1 MAPSIYGHRFIK
13 RALTLLLLGGMEQ
26 NLANGTH
33 IRGDINILMVGDPS
47 TAKSQLLRFVLNTA
61 PLAVNTTGRGSS
73 GVGLTAAVSK
83 DPETG
88 DRRLEAGAMVL
99 ADRGVVCIDE
109 FDKMSDMDRVAIHEV
124 MEQQTVTIAKAGI
137 QASLNARCSV
147 VAAANPVYGQ
157 YDPSI
162 SPQRNVN
169 LPDSLLSRFDVL
181 FIVLDTLDDKRD
193 ADIAEHVLRLH
204 RYQRPGF
211 EGRPVPLDAG
221 AAEDDDDDEAEGAGD
236 GTSRVMVKFSP
247 LLHSGAMEEARADAK
262 ARGRAVGRRDGIELL
277 DIDFLKK
284 YVSFAKARVRPTLT
298 DDARERI
305 AAAYN
310 DLRQRSEARAMPVTA
325 RTLETVIRL
334 SSAHAKARL
343 SSRVEAVDVD
353 EAVSVLRYAFFS
365 IEEDD
370 SVKASAGSASAG
382 RGSSGGGGGGGSAAK
397 RARSP
402 GPRASRAEGEDDD
415 DDEEAA
421 ADLDDDELDAEVSA
435 AKRQRGEAR
444 TAVRGR
450 GRGGRRPDGAAAA
463 ADDAEAASAS
473 SSTSTSGLSPE
484 DLAAVTRALTTILRR
499 RGGEAPLSR
508 VVAMMRTADAE
519 SGDFVSDAAAVQGM
533 TERRLR
539 ELIDTAFENKI
550 MLDEDDNVLSV
561 V

>member
-1 MAPSIYGHRFIK
+1 MAPSIYGHRYVK
-13 RALTLLLLGGMEQ
+13 RALTLLLLGGLER
-26 NLANGTH
+26 NLKNGTH

-73 GVGLTAAVSK
+73 GVGLTAAVAK

-193 ADIAEHVLRLH
+193 AQIAEHVLRLH

-221 AAEDDDDDEAEGAGD
+221 AANDEDDEDDPDAGD

-247 LLHSGAMEEARADAK
+247 LLHSGAVEEARADAR
-262 ARGRAVGRRDGIELL
+262 ARGHALGPRDTVELL

-284 YVSFAKARVRPTLT
+284 FVSFAKARVRPELT
-298 DDARERI
+298 EDARERI

-310 DLRQRSEARAMPVTA
+310 DLRQKSEARAMPVTA
-325 RTLETVIRL
+325 RTLETIIRL
-334 SSAHAKARL
+334 STAHAKARL
-343 SSRVEAVDVD
+343 SNKVEASDVTQ
-353 EAVSVLRYAFFS
+353 AVSILQFAFFS
-365 IEEDD
+365 IEDD
-370 SVKASAGSASAG
+370 ADEEGGGGGA
-382 RGSSGGGGGGGSAAK
+382 GGGGGGGGAGGGARRRSK

-402 GPRASRAEGEDDD
+402 AGAGAAASSGGAAGDDLDEDALDEEVSRSKRARGGGSRRAVKGRGRRAVGQGEDEYDDLDKGLLEEEEEDDD
-415 DDEEAA
+415 DDI
-421 ADLDDDELDAEVSA
+421 DDDDATA
-435 AKRQRGEAR
+435 APTSSSSSSSSSCSSR
-444 TAVRGR
+444 RGR
-450 GRGGRRPDGAAAA
+450 GRVWAGSGHAGRVGSILVLFVVAVARGARSIPHLGGRVVPVAG
-463 ADDAEAASAS
+463 
-473 SSTSTSGLSPE
+473 
-484 DLAAVTRALTTILRR
+484 
-499 RGGEAPLSR
+499 PLS
-508 VVAMMRTADAE
+508 A
-519 SGDFVSDAAAVQGM
+519 
-533 TERRLR
+533 
-539 ELIDTAFENKI
+539 
-550 MLDEDDNVLSV
+550 
-561 V
+561 